1 MKARDSVIRP
11 SRRGRSRPGFTLIEL
26 LVVVAIIALLAS
38 MLLPN
43 LTQALELARRAQCA
57 KNLKSL
63 GQGWSAYWGETG
75 LRSPALMN
83 GGNYAQ
89 HILVPDVTSQFN
101 FLIFCAGWAGGPCW
115 INAGVLYGGK
125 YVDSENVFV
134 CPTADRN
141 QEGPWFNRAG
151 GRNPW
156 PPLDVRLG
164 QQHSLMTYGT
174 RRMLNYDD
182 EALCEDP
189 RSVSPDVARRIYEK
203 MILTAGLGGVRTP
216 AKFSYMADGFDM
228 PEVALDS
235 HVPGVN
241 VLYLDDHVRFFRD
254 DSGEILYNNGI
265 TGWGSAYNWE
275 HDDIWMII
283 DGFHAPPVGSGT
295 AGPDHP

>member
-11 SRRGRSRPGFTLIEL
+11 GRRGRSRGGFTLIEL

-43 LTQALELARRAQCA
+43 LTQALELTRRAQCA
-57 KNLKSL
+57 NNLKSL

-75 LRSPALMN
+75 LRTPAMLN
-83 GGNYAQ
+83 GGNYSGH
-89 HILVPDVTSQFN
+89 HILVPDVISQFN

-125 YVDSENVFV
+125 YVDSEKVFI

-141 QEGPWFNRAG
+141 QDGPWFNRPG
-151 GRNPW
+151 GNNPW
-156 PPLDVRLG
+156 PPLDVSSG
-164 QQHSLMTYGT
+164 QEHSLMTYGT

-182 EALCEDP
+182 QALAMEEANNP
-189 RSVSPDVARRIYEK
+189 A

-254 DSGEILYNNGI
+254 DSGEILYDNGI

-283 DGFHAPPVGSGT
+283 DGFHAPAVGSGT
-295 AGPDHP
+295 AGPEHP